1 MTRPASDA
9 SAGGSPA
16 AAVGAPRVLV
26 VVADTGVL
34 HSIRQ
39 WTPELEARLEF
50 VPDLPHAARQH
61 SQGGWDAVVVA
72 LGDRPEDDLAWWVDA
87 VRGVPGTPRLIALV
101 DRPSMGLAIRAEQLG
116 VPDLLPLPIRRDDL
130 AQALKRARTVESEA
144 PMPLP
149 EVGAVPDRKS
159 TRLNSSH
166 TVISYAVFCL

>member
-39 WTPELEARLEF
+39 WAPELDARIEF
-50 VPDLPHAARQH
+50 VPGLPHAARQI

-87 VRGVPGTPRLIALV
+87 VRGVQGTPHLIALD
-101 DRPSMGLAIRAEQLG
+101 DRHGMALAISDEQLG
-116 VPDLLPLPIRRDDL
+116 VSDMQPQPIRRDDL
-130 AQALKRARTVESEA
+130 
-144 PMPLP
+144 
-149 EVGAVPDRKS
+149 
-159 TRLNSSH
+159 
-166 TVISYAVFCL
+166 